1 MPSGVSRERAR
12 VWSDGRVLRSRLGFG
27 RADRGVDCLGGDA
40 TLGARLMRV
49 DTDGC
54 KSDTFL
60 EDIGESSL
68 DIAIDVI
75 NAAMASCARCGLDRL
90 RSSGLTDKGFINAY
104 EKLEAARLVKE
115 LLLVARYPKG
125 QG

>member
-1 MPSGVSRERAR
+1 
-12 VWSDGRVLRSRLGFG
+12 
-27 RADRGVDCLGGDA
+27 
-40 TLGARLMRV
+40 MRV